1 MRAVNYRPPKFGD
14 NLKNVYLF
22 GFVLIFSCN
31 RWEYEDRSEPIE
43 LSSPETYLTLVAVDT
58 IFSTTDSF
66 GNIIYAIDE
75 EPSSDYLWD
84 TLSQAFTTITTSR
97 QELHWWGDD
106 PDGEIVG
113 YKYKWSSDTVWTFT
127 DLESGIFYVPIRS
140 ELDIFSF
147 EVRAVD
153 NDGNEDLTP
162 SQLTLPIKNSPPEL
176 SFRYL

>member
-1 MRAVNYRPPKFGD
+1 M
-14 NLKNVYLF
+14 
-22 GFVLIFSCN
+22 
-31 RWEYEDRSEPIE
+31 
-43 LSSPETYLTLVAVDT
+43 DT

-75 EPSSDYLWD
+75 EPSSNYLWD

-113 YKYKWSSDTVWTFT
+113 YKYKWSSDTAWTFT

-162 SQLTLPIKNSPPEL
+162 SRLTLPIKNSPPEL
-176 SFRYL
+176 SFRYLSNPLITNIGSDTGVASYIGDQRIR

>member
-1 MRAVNYRPPKFGD
+1 M
-14 NLKNVYLF
+14 
-22 GFVLIFSCN
+22 
-31 RWEYEDRSEPIE
+31 
-43 LSSPETYLTLVAVDT
+43 DT

-113 YKYKWSSDTVWTFT
+113 YKYKWSSDTAWTFT
-127 DLESGIFYVPIRS
+127 DLENGIFYVPIRS

-147 EVRAVD
+147 EVRSVD
-153 NDGNEDLTP
+153 NDGNEDL
-162 SQLTLPIKNSPPEL
+162 SLIHI
-176 SFRYL
+176 